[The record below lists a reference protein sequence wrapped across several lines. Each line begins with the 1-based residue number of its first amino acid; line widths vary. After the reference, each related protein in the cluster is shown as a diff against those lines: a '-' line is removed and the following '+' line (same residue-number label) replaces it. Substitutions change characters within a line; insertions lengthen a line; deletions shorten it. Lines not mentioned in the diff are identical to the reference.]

1 MAIALFFAWYSLSKP
16 RSIVKQFYLA
26 GVRVQPIKSEKTA
39 EGSNYTYSSPI
50 RNRESIID
58 VLGRAD
64 YHRDQ
69 STVTEPRTEVY
80 VHQGG
85 SFLKSET
92 HRISFKIKNDSLEII
107 SNFPL

>member
-1 MAIALFFAWYSLSKP
+1 MAIALFFAWISLSKP

-26 GVRVQPIKSEKTA
+26 GARVQPIKSEKTA

-50 RNRESIID
+50 RNRETILD

-64 YHRDQ
+64 FHRYL
-69 STVTEPRTEVY
+69 STAAEPNAEIY

-92 HRISFKIKNDSLEII
+92 HRISFKVKKDTLEII